1 MICCLNPHCP
11 HPVNRDTADDCRGCG
26 QPLIEF
32 LRGRYRP
39 VRLIGRGGFGRTY
52 LAEDG
57 DRLNAPCV
65 IKQFAPQTQGTKSFN
80 KAVDLF
86 NQEAVRLHDLGEH
99 PQIPALLAYFEHEH
113 YLYLVQQF
121 IDGKTLIQDLLER
134 GPLDEAGIRDL
145 LQDTLPVLDFIHRHN
160 VIHRDITPTNLIR
173 RDTDRRLFLIDFGI
187 AKRFGEALSPEP
199 GTRIGTEGYAPI
211 EQLRSG
217 QAYPCSD
224 LYSLGATCMH
234 LITGCKPMDLYDPMA
249 GRWRWRE
256 VLAQQGRNVSQE
268 LGIILDRLVLDAVG
282 ERFQTGHEVTEA
294 LNLLSTF
301 KGNVPGWVSQH
312 NQGSLLRGSVFGDSP
327 MTSSTAPLVSQ
338 PTSQSAPQIASA
350 EVPPTVAP
358 QVPPSTPR
366 LTSSPAPETALPSPI
381 PPAKSRPSSHQTA
394 SGSSG
399 PSLTPASRTIPWQ
412 CVRSLYGHTSW
423 VTAVAFNPRTA
434 TLVSGSLDDSI
445 KIWDLQAGDAVK
457 TLPGHPRGVNDI
469 RISTK
474 GQVLVSCGDDD
485 TVKVW
490 NLVAA
495 RLIHTLQ
502 GHVRDVTSVAIGHK
516 GWILASGSK
525 DKTIKLWKLDK
536 GIPIRTLLG
545 SPSAVRAVALLPDE
559 TGLLSG
565 GLDNKVRL
573 WDLKT
578 GEMIRLFAGHV
589 SPVNDVAVSH
599 DGLFVASASKDNTI
613 VIWSVGTGSIVHT
626 LRGHN
631 HDVNSVAIAP
641 DNRTIVSGSS
651 DHTMKIWDARTG
663 QVLHTL
669 LGHSQAITAIA
680 IHRSGRLLA
689 SASADKSIR
698 VWKLSR

>member
-1 MICCLNPHCP
+1 MICCLNPHCA
-11 HPVNRDTADDCRGCG
+11 HPVNRDTADDCQGCG
-26 QPLIEF
+26 KPLIEF

-39 VRLIGRGGFGRTY
+39 VRLVGRGGFGRTY

-99 PQIPALLAYFEHEH
+99 AQIPALLAYFEHDH

-121 IDGKTLIQDLLER
+121 IDGKTLIQEMLEH
-134 GPLDEAGIRDL
+134 GPLDEVGIRDL

-160 VIHRDITPTNLIR
+160 VIHRDITPTNMIR

-187 AKRFGEALSPEP
+187 AKRFGEALSAEP

-234 LITGCKPMDLYDPMA
+234 LFTGCKPMDLYDPMS
-249 GRWRWRE
+249 GRWLWRE
-256 VLAQQGRNVSQE
+256 ALTQQGRQVSDE
-268 LGIILDRLVLDAVG
+268 LGSILDRLVLDSVG
-282 ERFQTGHEVTEA
+282 DRFQTGREVLEA
-294 LNLLSTF
+294 LKLVPTF
-301 KGNVPGWVSQH
+301 KGNVPGWVRQH
-312 NQGSLLRGSVFGDSP
+312 AQGSLLQDSAFGVVPAPEAVFPASV
-327 MTSSTAPLVSQ
+327 ARE
-338 PTSQSAPQIASA
+338 I
-350 EVPPTVAP
+350 PPTAAP
-358 QVPPSTPR
+358 P
-366 LTSSPAPETALPSPI
+366 SPAPAVKPVPPPNVSI
-381 PPAKSRPSSHQTA
+381 PPTPIQASAPSTRSNAPPPPTPPPLVAGNA
-394 SGSSG
+394 S
-399 PSLTPASRTIPWQ
+399 WQ
-412 CVRSLYGHTSW
+412 CVRVLAGHESW
-423 VTAVAFNPRTA
+423 VTAVAFHPRTA

-445 KIWDLQAGDAVK
+445 KIWDLQSGETVK
-457 TLPGHPRGVNDI
+457 TLHGHPRGVNDI

-495 RLIHTLQ
+495 RLIHTLE

-516 GWILASGSK
+516 GWMLASGSK

-536 GIPIRTLLG
+536 GTPIRTLLG
-545 SPSAVRAVALLPDE
+545 SPSAVRAVAMSPDE
-559 TGLLSG
+559 TSLFSG

-578 GEMIRLFAGHV
+578 GEMLRFFSGHV

-599 DGLFVASASKDNTI
+599 DGLFVVSASKDNTLI
-613 VIWSVGTGSIVHT
+613 IWSVGTGSIIHT
-626 LRGHN
+626 LKGHN

-651 DHTMKIWDARTG
+651 DHTIKIWDARTG
-663 QVLHTL
+663 ELRHTL
-669 LGHSQAITAIA
+669 LGHSHAVNAIA

-698 VWKLSR
+698 VWKFSS